1 MLTGVSDHRYAG
13 AMSVDGHMTP
23 SLARAARAVLN
34 WSMEDLAERSGVSP
48 ATVRDYENGSFKQ
61 RVRGMNRASL
71 MALARAFIDAG
82 IEFTGGDT
90 PGLIVRRAELLDNPP
105 PSRKP
110 PTLRPSGREKSKI

>member
-1 MLTGVSDHRYAG
+1 
-13 AMSVDGHMTP
+13 MSVDEHMTP

-105 PSRKP
+105 PPRKP
-110 PTLRPSGREKSKI
+110 PTLRPRGREKSKI